1 MSANS
6 LSKKPLLPK
15 LKVSKIA
22 KSFSGARGWKWLFI
36 FPAWVALAYIF
47 SNLLLVLGSI
57 ILGMF
62 DRSYS
67 DFANPAV
74 VNAVLS
80 IVVYALSITIV
91 VAVPYAL
98 KTRYKTTVQELGLQR
113 LIYWSDIGLAPVFF
127 IGYVMA
133 SQIVLAVVTSVL
145 PAFPLD
151 QAQDVGFKAFGSTTD
166 NIIAFATLVVL
177 APIAEET
184 LFRGYLYGKL
194 RTYAP
199 VVYLGKKAG
208 RLHKWTSE
216 NSPAI
221 LAAIATS
228 VLFGLAHLQWNV
240 GIDVFILSL
249 FLCALRSIT
258 GSIWAGVLVHMI
270 KNGLAFYIMFVA
282 PLTGLGG

>member
-1 MSANS
+1 MSASS

-15 LKVSKIA
+15 LKVEEIA
-22 KSFSGARGWKWLFI
+22 ISFSGARNWKWLFV
-36 FPAWVALAYIF
+36 FPLWVAAAYIA
-47 SNLLLVLGSI
+47 SNLVLVLGGLV
-57 ILGMF
+57 LGF
-62 DRSYS
+62 FGHSYS
-67 DFANPAV
+67 DFANPSV

-80 IVVYALSITIV
+80 IFVYALSIALVIG
-91 VAVPYAL
+91 VPYVL
-98 KTRYKTTVQELGLQR
+98 KGRYKTTIRELGLQR

-127 IGYVMA
+127 IAYVVV
-133 SQIVLAVVTSVL
+133 SQITLAVVVAML
-145 PAFPLD
+145 PLFPLD
-151 QAQDVGFKAFGSTTD
+151 QAQDVGFKAFGSVND

-208 RLHKWTSE
+208 RLHKWTSK

-221 LAAIATS
+221 LAAVVTS
-228 VLFGLAHLQWNV
+228 ALFGLAHLQWNV

-249 FLCALRSIT
+249 FLCGLRSIT

-282 PLTGLGG
+282 PFAGFGG